1 MLALLNN
8 CTIPNVLC
16 VFYYFRM
23 KATILADIDLFPLEQ
38 YDNGTLPM
46 VNGDVFCINST
57 GAPSSIGLTLSKSSL
72 VSSSRL
78 TSYFKTMIRAIYR
91 G

>member
-1 MLALLNN
+1 
-8 CTIPNVLC
+8 
-16 VFYYFRM
+16 M

-78 TSYFKTMIRAIYR
+78 RSYFKTIIRAI
-91 G
+91 